1 MSGTTSGTTTG
12 LPPLTGY
19 VEDPPGSGHWVP
31 AGGTSGTSGSV
42 PASGGGSSGGGSMGV
57 WPASTPVAIPTA
69 GFTFTVYASGLVGF
83 RNTSI
88 GLISAYLW
96 TFGDGTTSNSPNP
109 LHQYIGS
116 GTFKAELRVAN
127 SSGQSS
133 DSQNVVISAV
143 PIVETVNFTYVVGAL
158 GVQFTDASTKAG
170 ERNWD
175 FGDGTTS
182 SETSPY
188 KLYTTPGIYTVTLTI
203 TGVSK
208 SYQLSVDVGIV
219 LQWQDNSSDET
230 GFKIERSPDGV
241 TGWALIATVG
251 AGVTTLTVTQNIHGV
266 DPAVENHFRVYAY
279 NGDGNS
285 GYTNIVQ
292 TQCGA

>member
-1 MSGTTSGTTTG
+1 MPSQDYSSP
-12 LPPLTGY
+12 PPLAGY
-19 VEDPPGSGHWVP
+19 VEDPPGSGHWIP
-31 AGGTSGTSGSV
+31 SGGSGGGGTSGSIPV
-42 PASGGGSSGGGSMGV
+42 SGGGGGGGGIFI
-57 WPASTPVAIPTA
+57 PASTPVAIPTA

-96 TFGDGTTSNSPNP
+96 SFGDGTTSNSPNP

-116 GTFKAELRVAN
+116 GTFKVELRVAN

-133 DSQNVVISAV
+133 ASQNVVIAEV
-143 PIVETVNFTYVVGAL
+143 PIAETVNFTYVVGAL
-158 GVQFTDASTKAG
+158 GVQFTDTSTKAG
-170 ERNWD
+170 ERNWA

-182 SETSPY
+182 TEASPY
-188 KLYTTPGIYTVTLTI
+188 KLYTTPGIYTATLSI
-203 TGVSK
+203 SGISR
-208 SYQLSVDVGIV
+208 SYQISVDYGIV